1 MKSIR
6 DMPWLD
12 QDPTSGGGGGI
23 RGGARP
29 KRRRLAVRL
38 RRTGRWMNRWT
49 GLIAVLGIVLGGGS
63 FYAAHRLLNDFD
75 AKKLTAFAREVD
87 QEWFSGDR
95 DFRELNLLYAQRASA
110 AARVEPF
117 GEPLVKTMEAIR
129 THPLVVE
136 RFPDFTWDQASAD
149 HYHTFA
155 KGPLHS
161 YFLRNEE
168 IAGDWYTER
177 RKLITE
183 PLLQRGWNAEPPRFA
198 DLETLLPTT
207 MRERPGIEQAITGQV
222 ARLYTDIKPPAGE
235 ATYAAAVAMAE
246 TDYMQVVREVRLAA
260 QRYAGKLGYGSDL
273 NRLTIA
279 EQEVVLLGLDE
290 YVREQDRGLWRR
302 KQLADFSLAMIG
314 VPEATHAYVNL
325 CVRPFMAVRSTFE
338 YTGMFLV
345 VGFSML
351 LTYRLLMSRP
361 AARGVRDVDPFRSA
375 DWA

>member
-1 MKSIR
+1 MKPIR
-6 DMPWLD
+6 DMPWLQ
-12 QDPTSGGGGGI
+12 QDPTTAGAAGRGSG
-23 RGGARP
+23 RP
-29 KRRRLAVRL
+29 VRRRLAVRL
-38 RRTGRWMNRWT
+38 RRTGRWFNRWT
-49 GLIAVLGIVLGGGS
+49 GLIAVLGIVLGAGS
-63 FYAAHRLLNDFD
+63 IYAAQRLLNNLD
-75 AKKLTAFAREVD
+75 AKKLAAFAREVD

-117 GEPLVKTMEAIR
+117 GKPLVNTMEAIR

-161 YFLRNEE
+161 YFLRNQE
-168 IAGDWYTER
+168 IAGDWYTDR
-177 RKLITE
+177 RGIITE

-198 DLETLLPTT
+198 DLEMLLPDN
-207 MRERPGIEQAITGQV
+207 MKQRPGIEQAITGQV
-222 ARLYTDIKPPAGE
+222 ARLYTDIKPPAEE
-235 ATYAAAVAMAE
+235 ATYASAVAMAE

-260 QRYAGKLGYGSDL
+260 QRYAEKLGYGSDL

-279 EQEVVLLGLDE
+279 EQDAVLLGLDT
-290 YVREQDRGLWRR
+290 YVHEQDAELWRR
-302 KQLADFSLAMIG
+302 KQLADFCLAMIG

-325 CVRPFMAVRSTFE
+325 CVRPFMVVRSTFE
-338 YTGMFLV
+338 YTGIFLV

-351 LTYRLLMSRP
+351 LAYRLLTARP
-361 AARGVRDVDPFRSA
+361 IGRAARDAEAFRST